1 MKRGKKP
8 NVKHWKDA
16 IKLLEMSKS
25 AAMLQPVKL
34 AKCVKRRS
42 RLVLRVV
49 LALLM
54 VEECDL
60 IFQKHLAGIVVNL

>member
-1 MKRGKKP
+1 MKLGKKP

-16 IKLLEMSKS
+16 IKLHEMSKL

-34 AKCVKRRS
+34 GKCVRRRS

-49 LALLM
+49 HDLLM

-60 IFQKHLAGIVVNL
+60 IFQKHLAEIVVNL